1 MTQQLP
7 IQGRFGYRSL
17 HLVKSED
24 NSLGIGSYGAV
35 YKARCDQLPCAA
47 KVLHPILFSTRDP
60 ASRRIVE
67 RFEQECQ
74 FLSGMRHP
82 NIIQYLGTC
91 RDPESGLP
99 VLLMELMDYS
109 LTSFLEQPDD
119 PPPLPF
125 HIQVNISLDVAQA
138 LAYLHS
144 NEVLHRDL
152 SSNNVLLI
160 GSSRAKVTD
169 FGMARAAEPNP
180 RLTVTYCPGTMG
192 YMSPEALQ
200 EPPAYTTKLDIFSCG
215 VLHIQIITRKF
226 PDPGPRMHRIEI
238 NDPRVP
244 LGRVEVP
251 VPERERRRPHIDL
264 IDPTHPLLRIALD
277 CLKDEEGERPS
288 AERLCSCLAALKE
301 APRYQES
308 LQQAQQAAQSL
319 HEGTEAQPEPQRELL
334 QQNQELRQQLE
345 EREETVQAKE
355 REVDGLVRSMEQ
367 LQLQSREKET
377 QIQQRESEI
386 RQKDIDI
393 REKDEQVQKLRR
405 DSEQL
410 VATLQH
416 SLEQKDEVI
425 RSKDKA
431 LRSKDEAIRS
441 KDAALQEKE
450 RQIRELRQRQGD
462 KRGSS
467 TAAQPLRLQWRSGPK
482 APLVTFGE
490 SSAVCGRVAYFY
502 SWKENKIMMYNSETG
517 KWAILPE
524 CPKGSFSIA
533 VVNGLLT
540 AIGGWQ
546 SPHDKATKTL
556 LSLTTSR
563 ALFGLTEQQKWT
575 EQFPPMTYYHNLPAV
590 ACTSTS
596 LIVTGGWGPDQEQ
609 APVEVMDTSTLH
621 WSTAAS
627 LPHPWWQPTVAMCW
641 DRMYMAGGFRKNVFV
656 EDVKTNSV
664 LTCVVSELL
673 QLTATQR
680 QSLGGRPTAASGL
693 HPSTDSHKV
702 WQEAAPLPVYWS
714 SLVTLHGRLFAV
726 GGCDSDLNPTSA
738 VYQYD
743 TATNSWK
750 VISHMSTKRYAC
762 FTLVL
767 PDNTLLVAGGILR
780 DHPPAFTDSVDIAS
794 CM

>member
-1 MTQQLP
+1 MAQQLR

-24 NSLGIGSYGAV
+24 NSLGHGSYGAV

-109 LTSFLEQPDD
+109 LTSFLERPDD
-119 PPPLPF
+119 PPSLPF

-180 RLTVTYCPGTMG
+180 RLTATFCPGTMG

-226 PDPGPRMHRIEI
+226 PDPGPRMQAVEVG
-238 NDPRVP
+238 NDPRFVRS
-244 LGRVEVP
+244 RVHMEVP
-251 VPERERRRPHIDL
+251 ELERRRSHIDL

-277 CLKDEEGERPS
+277 CLKDKEGERPS
-288 AERLCSCLAALKE
+288 AEQLCSCLAALKE

-367 LQLQSREKET
+367 LRLQSQEKET
-377 QIQQRESEI
+377 QIQRKERELQ
-386 RQKDIDI
+386 QKEIDI
-393 REKDEQVQKLRR
+393 RHLLDEVRQKDEQVQQLRCDLHQTTR

-416 SLEQKDEVI
+416 SL
-425 RSKDKA
+425 
-431 LRSKDEAIRS
+431 DEALRS
-441 KDAALQEKE
+441 KDAALQKE
-450 RQIRELRQRQGD
+450 RQIRKLPIQHGQGGLQMERQIHQVQQSQGG
-462 KRGSS
+462 KRGGS
-467 TAAQPLRLQWRSGPK
+467 TAVPPLKLHWSSGQR
-482 APLVTFGE
+482 APLKTFGE
-490 SSAVCGRVAYFY
+490 SSAVDEEVAYFC
-502 SWKENKIMMYNSETG
+502 SSEADTVMMYNSGRWTN
-517 KWAILPE
+517 LPR
-524 CPKGSFSIA
+524 CPKVFFSIA
-533 VVNGLLT
+533 LYSEWT
-540 AIGGWQ
+540 AHSNWRRSSAKQ
-546 SPHDKATKTL
+546 NPPQPH
-556 LSLTTSR
+556 R
-563 ALFGLTEQQKWT
+563 A
-575 EQFPPMTYYHNLPAV
+575 AV
-590 ACTSTS
+590 
-596 LIVTGGWGPDQEQ
+596 D
-609 APVEVMDTSTLH
+609 
-621 WSTAAS
+621 
-627 LPHPWWQPTVAMCW
+627 
-641 DRMYMAGGFRKNVFV
+641 
-656 EDVKTNSV
+656 
-664 LTCVVSELL
+664 
-673 QLTATQR
+673 
-680 QSLGGRPTAASGL
+680 
-693 HPSTDSHKV
+693 
-702 WQEAAPLPVYWS
+702 
-714 SLVTLHGRLFAV
+714 
-726 GGCDSDLNPTSA
+726 
-738 VYQYD
+738 
-743 TATNSWK
+743 
-750 VISHMSTKRYAC
+750 
-762 FTLVL
+762 
-767 PDNTLLVAGGILR
+767 
-780 DHPPAFTDSVDIAS
+780 
-794 CM
+794 